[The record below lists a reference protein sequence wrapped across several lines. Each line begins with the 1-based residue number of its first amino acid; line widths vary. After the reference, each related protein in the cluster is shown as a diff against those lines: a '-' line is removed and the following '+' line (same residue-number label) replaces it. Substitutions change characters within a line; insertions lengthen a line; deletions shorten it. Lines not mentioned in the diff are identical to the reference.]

1 MNLDPADY
9 WSGMIVV
16 NGFSL
21 LAGAAILHDFLGELR
36 AVRAGNHSIRWGGTR
51 EMRMFAMI
59 FLSAFLGAF
68 YYGQTGGCSALA
80 CGCFIGRGM
89 LWVLRMAERPP
100 AGARSSRPGS
110 DSMEWEEE

>member
-1 MNLDPADY
+1 MNLDPTDY

-16 NGFSL
+16 NGFAL
-21 LAGAAILHDFLGELR
+21 LTGAAILHDFVGELS
-36 AVRAGNHSIRWGGTR
+36 AIRAGNHSIQWSGTR

-68 YYGQTGGCSALA
+68 YYGQTGGCFGLA
-80 CGCFIGRGM
+80 CGCFVGQGM
-89 LWVLRMAERPP
+89 LWMLHMAEWPR

-110 DSMEWEEE
+110 HSTESEEE